1 MAIVLLSQVLL
12 TRFTVR
18 HPRYPLIVGVTLGDS
33 RGLRWKP
40 KQAAL
45 LEASRLLEEAVV
57 LIAAGGRPG
66 LAADVAELITAV
78 DAACVTESCAA

>member
-1 MAIVLLSQVLL
+1 MEA
-12 TRFTVR
+12 
-18 HPRYPLIVGVTLGDS
+18 
-33 RGLRWKP
+33 

-78 DAACVTESCAA
+78 NAACLTEACAAA

>member
-1 MAIVLLSQVLL
+1 MEA
-12 TRFTVR
+12 
-18 HPRYPLIVGVTLGDS
+18 
-33 RGLRWKP
+33 

-66 LAADVAELITAV
+66 LAADVAELIAAV
-78 DAACVTESCAA
+78 DAACLTEACAAA

>member
-1 MAIVLLSQVLL
+1 MRALR
-12 TRFTVR
+12 RFTPVK
-18 HPRYPLIVGVTLGDS
+18 PGVFTMEA
-33 RGLRWKP
+33 

-78 DAACVTESCAA
+78 DAACLTEAYAAA